1 YGIPGLGVWH
11 NGNLYYGES
20 NGWVPV
26 YLPIVHNFTT
36 SGGLNRTL
44 FKFTVFT
51 NAGVNFGGA
60 ASSDWEGIAIDQL
73 VFHNN
78 RGTGNSQQFV
88 FKDFNSAPSVGMN
101 STDGWLP
108 SGIQTPN
115 QWQWTQNMG
124 LDSQESNT
132 FSFNNF
138 DVLPLGWAVSSQ
150 DNNKWSH
157 GGIPPR
163 AIYGPDAW
171 SSGQYGIGIELNGK
185 YTNEM
190 YTHLVSPEYSIPSS
204 ASARLTFNSWVCTEA
219 NWDGGAV
226 SVSTDGGI
234 NWWYLPAK
242 IGDFHDQISTANTNS
257 PFYGEGIFDGSTI
270 ANGCRNSS
278 LPFQVKQYDIS
289 NLSGSDVR
297 FRFSFFSDQLIELD
311 GWYIDD
317 VGIEV
322 DVFEQ
327 SGEWLSQLIYADENF
342 GWSQIDGLVSQP
354 NGTQVVFDVIDAS
367 SGLVVEGYSNRT
379 LPIELLFDPVE
390 VPSIQI
396 NAKLS
401 SDNYYVTPEIEKLEM
416 GVSSYFDA
424 YHATNM
430 LDETYSQNLVINEQG
445 QMSADIFTEVS
456 FKTYPGCPSIDTKI
470 TS

>member
-1 YGIPGLGVWH
+1 
-11 NGNLYYGES
+11 
-20 NGWVPV
+20 
-26 YLPIVHNFTT
+26 
-36 SGGLNRTL
+36 
-44 FKFTVFT
+44 
-51 NAGVNFGGA
+51 
-60 ASSDWEGIAIDQL
+60 
-73 VFHNN
+73 
-78 RGTGNSQQFV
+78 
-88 FKDFNSAPSVGMN
+88 M
-101 STDGWLP
+101 
-108 SGIQTPN
+108 
-115 QWQWTQNMG
+115 
-124 LDSQESNT
+124 
-132 FSFNNF
+132 
-138 DVLPLGWAVSSQ
+138 
-150 DNNKWSH
+150 
-157 GGIPPR
+157 
-163 AIYGPDAW
+163 
-171 SSGQYGIGIELNGK
+171 
-185 YTNEM
+185 
-190 YTHLVSPEYSIPSS
+190 
-204 ASARLTFNSWVCTEA
+204 TFNSWVCTEA

-242 IGDFHDQISTANTNS
+242 IGNFHDQISTANTNS

-270 ANGCRNSS
+270 TNGCRNSS
-278 LPFQVKQYDIS
+278 LPFQIKQYDIS

-317 VGIEV
+317 VGVQV

-327 SGEWLSQLIYADENF
+327 RGEWLSQPIYPDENF

-354 NGTQVVFDVIDAS
+354 NGTQVIFDVIDAS
-367 SGLVVEGYSNRT
+367 SGLVLEGYSNRT

-401 SDNYYVTPEIEKLEM
+401 SDNHYVTPSIEKLEM

-430 LDETYSQNLVINEQG
+430 LNETYNSQNLVINEQG
-445 QMSADIFTEVS
+445 QMSAEIFTEVS

-470 TS
+470 TSFGDNVSYQSDYFSLDYNYQQTDSMIAEFANVFSVPTLADNITIIFDSTSNLDYFHYTPQCVLPSRNISIGVINNTNEIYSDMSNSGLSSIFLTNSFSTVLVDGVLQSPDNDENYQINLQPNQVLDLTYQIFDFVNPQSSIDNVL